1 MLSVRAFNHCIDQV
15 PPSLRTSAQTSSNT
29 GALPIFSWD
38 TCQGWVHDEDKLQWW
53 SEHFSSV
60 VNCSSVASESILDA
74 LPVVVP
80 GPGAGCPAPV
90 DDDAMCAPL
99 SEVEINATAGA
110 PEPR

>member
-1 MLSVRAFNHCIDQV
+1 M
-15 PPSLRTSAQTSSNT
+15 
-29 GALPIFSWD
+29 
-38 TCQGWVHDEDKLQWW
+38 
-53 SEHFSSV
+53 
-60 VNCSSVASESILDA
+60 
-74 LPVVVP
+74 VVP